1 MDNFPG
7 CRVFRARFLPP
18 YRIDPR
24 EEAAMTIETPRQGGD
39 ARSQRS
45 LGFPPGSTV
54 DVRQVGD
61 QDWKTLRALPYYAKT
76 EDFEVPVHEGTD
88 FASVPRVFVWFIPR
102 YGRYTKAAILHDYL
116 CRVAVPAGR
125 ISRIDADGIFRQAMR
140 ELGVP
145 FLRRWIMWAAVRL
158 GALTNAEGRE
168 NWWKEAWRVA
178 IVTVLALPLLAPA
191 AAVIVTTLLAFYLVE
206 LLAWLPLEAARS
218 VRERHG
224 RRVKTV
230 NRPALRWKL

>member
-1 MDNFPG
+1 
-7 CRVFRARFLPP
+7 
-18 YRIDPR
+18 
-24 EEAAMTIETPRQGGD
+24 MTIRTPRQGGD

-45 LGFPPGSTV
+45 LGFPSGSTV

-61 QDWKTLRALPYYAKT
+61 QDWETLRALSYYAKT

-116 CRVAVPAGR
+116 CRVAVPEGR

-158 GALTNAEGRE
+158 GALTSPAGRKK
-168 NWWKEAWRVA
+168 WWTEAWRVA
-178 IVTVLALPLLAPA
+178 LITAIALPVVAPA
-191 AAVIVTTLLAFYLVE
+191 AAVIAVSFLVFYFIE
-206 LLAWLPLEAARS
+206 LLFWIPLEATRAI
-218 VRERHG
+218 RERRH
-224 RRVKTV
+224 RQAKKV
-230 NRPALRWKL
+230 NRPELRWKL

>member
-1 MDNFPG
+1 
-7 CRVFRARFLPP
+7 
-18 YRIDPR
+18 
-24 EEAAMTIETPRQGGD
+24 MTIKTPRQGGD

-45 LGFPPGSTV
+45 LGFPSGSTV

-61 QDWKTLRALPYYAKT
+61 QDWETLRALPYYAKT

-116 CRVAVPAGR
+116 CRVAIPEGR
-125 ISRIDADGIFRQAMR
+125 ISRIDADGVFRQAMR

-158 GALTNAEGRE
+158 GALTSPAGRKK
-168 NWWKEAWRVA
+168 WWTEAWRVA
-178 IVTVLALPLLAPA
+178 LITAIALPVVAPA
-191 AAVIVTTLLAFYLVE
+191 AAVIAVSFLIFYFIE
-206 LLAWLPLEAARS
+206 LLFWIPLEAAHGI
-218 VRERHG
+218 RERRH
-224 RRVKTV
+224 RQAKKV
-230 NRPALRWKL
+230 NRPELHWKL